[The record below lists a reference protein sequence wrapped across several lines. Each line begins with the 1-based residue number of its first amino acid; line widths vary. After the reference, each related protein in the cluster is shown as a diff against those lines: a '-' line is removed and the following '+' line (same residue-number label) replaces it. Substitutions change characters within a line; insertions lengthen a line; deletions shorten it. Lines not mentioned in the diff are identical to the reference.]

1 MNRTSDFLK
10 QITLKKVVIRMA
22 IGALIGFALMALFIL
37 PIRDPNPE
45 WGSNW
50 RLRPLTLTPLI
61 TAFGFL
67 AFFLKEYIQ
76 PKTDGGK
83 ILVFLLSALAFVVS
97 LWMGFVLG
105 LVGTLW
111 N

>member
-1 MNRTSDFLK
+1 MNELIR
-10 QITLKKVVIRMA
+10 QITLKKVIIRMG

-37 PIRDPNPE
+37 PIRDPDPA

-50 RLRPLTLTPLI
+50 RVRPLILTPLI

-76 PKTDGGK
+76 PKTDSGK
-83 ILVFLLSALAFVVS
+83 ILVFLISALAFVVS

-105 LVGTLW
+105 LDGTLW

>member
-1 MNRTSDFLK
+1 MRRTSEFIK
-10 QITLKKVVIRMA
+10 QITLKQVFIRMA
-22 IGALIGFALMALFIL
+22 IGALIGLALMALFIL

-76 PKTDGGK
+76 PKTDGGR
-83 ILVFLLSALAFVVS
+83 ILVFLISALAFVVS